1 MINNDLTTSKWIE
14 LLKNPIIENIPCVL
28 LAGGK
33 SSRFTINNIQINK
46 ALMPLKSYPSLLE
59 YQYTRL
65 LKLFKQVI
73 ISTKKSYALNAPY
86 LLEKESGL
94 FSPLFGIHNAFLT
107 LQTPYIFFIPID
119 TPLVSFESIKALC
132 GIQNFSVVYA
142 KSPTKEHYLISLW
155 HQSTLN
161 ALNYALKTQNYRL
174 SDLVKNTSSVAIHF
188 NQEEE
193 FLNLNTLKD
202 YELAVQILK
211 KRANG

>member
-1 MINNDLTTSKWIE
+1 M
-14 LLKNPIIENIPCVL
+14 KNPIIDNIPCVL

-33 SSRFTINNIQINK
+33 SSRFIINGVQINK
-46 ALMPLKSYPSLLE
+46 ALMPLKSHSSLLE

-65 LKLFKQVI
+65 LKLFKKVI
-73 ISTKKSYALNAPY
+73 ISAKKSYELNAPY
-86 LLEKESGL
+86 LLEKKSDL

-132 GIQNFSVVYA
+132 GIKNFSVIYA

-155 HQSTLN
+155 HQNIFN

-174 SDLVKNTSSVAIHF
+174 SDLVKNTSSIAMHF
-188 NQEEE
+188 NKEEE

-211 KRANG
+211 ERANG

>member
-1 MINNDLTTSKWIE
+1 M
-14 LLKNPIIENIPCVL
+14 KNPIIDNIPCVL

-33 SSRFTINNIQINK
+33 SSRFITNNIQTNK
-46 ALMPLKSYPSLLE
+46 ALVPFESHSSLLE

-65 LKLFKQVI
+65 LKLFKKVI
-73 ISTKKSYALNAPY
+73 ISAKKSYELNAPY
-86 LLEKESGL
+86 LLERESDL
-94 FSPLFGIHNAFLT
+94 FSPLFGIYNAFLT

-132 GIQNFSVVYA
+132 GIKNFSVVYT

-155 HQSTLN
+155 HQNSLN
-161 ALNYALKTQNYRL
+161 ALSHAFKTQNYRL
-174 SDLVKNTSSVAIHF
+174 SDLVKNTSSVAMHL
-188 NQEEE
+188 NKEEE

-211 KRANG
+211 ERTNG

>member
-1 MINNDLTTSKWIE
+1 M
-14 LLKNPIIENIPCVL
+14 KNPIIDNIPCVL

-33 SSRFTINNIQINK
+33 SSRFITNNIQTNK
-46 ALMPLKSYPSLLE
+46 ALMPFESHSSLLE

-65 LKLFKQVI
+65 LKLFKKVI
-73 ISTKKSYALNAPY
+73 ISAKKSYELNAPY
-86 LLEKESGL
+86 LLEKESDL

-132 GIQNFSVVYA
+132 GIKNFSVVYA

-155 HQSTLN
+155 HQNNLN
-161 ALNYALKTQNYRL
+161 ALSHALKTQNYRL
-174 SDLVKNTSSVAIHF
+174 SVLVKNTSSIAMHLDK
-188 NQEEE
+188 EEE

>member
-1 MINNDLTTSKWIE
+1 M
-14 LLKNPIIENIPCVL
+14 KNPIIDNIPCVL

-33 SSRFTINNIQINK
+33 SSRFIANNIQINK
-46 ALMPLKSYPSLLE
+46 ALMPFESYSSLLE
-59 YQYTRL
+59 YQYTRF
-65 LKLFKQVI
+65 LKLFKKVI
-73 ISTKKSYALNAPY
+73 ISAKKSYELNAPY
-86 LLEKESGL
+86 LLERESDL
-94 FSPLFGIHNAFLT
+94 FSPLFGIYNAFLT

-132 GIQNFSVVYA
+132 GIKNFSVVYA

-155 HQSTLN
+155 HQNNLN
-161 ALNYALKTQNYRL
+161 ALSYALKTQNYRL
-174 SDLVKNTSSVAIHF
+174 SDLVKNTSSIAMHF
-188 NQEEE
+188 NKEEE

>member
-1 MINNDLTTSKWIE
+1 M
-14 LLKNPIIENIPCVL
+14 KNPIIDNIPCVL

-33 SSRFTINNIQINK
+33 SSRFITNNIQTNK
-46 ALMPLKSYPSLLE
+46 ALMPFESHSSLLE

-65 LKLFKQVI
+65 LKLFKKVI
-73 ISTKKSYALNAPY
+73 ISAKKSYELNAPY
-86 LLEKESGL
+86 LLEKESDL
-94 FSPLFGIHNAFLT
+94 FLPLFGIHNAFLT

-119 TPLVSFESIKALC
+119 TPLVSLESIKALC
-132 GIQNFSVVYA
+132 EIKNFSVIYA

-155 HQSTLN
+155 HQSVLN

-174 SDLVKNTSSVAIHF
+174 STLVKNTSSIAMHLDK
-188 NQEEE
+188 EGE

-211 KRANG
+211 ERANG

>member
-1 MINNDLTTSKWIE
+1 M
-14 LLKNPIIENIPCVL
+14 KNPIIDNIPCVL

-33 SSRFTINNIQINK
+33 SSRFITNNIQINK
-46 ALMPLKSYPSLLE
+46 ALMPFESYSSLLE

-65 LKLFKQVI
+65 LKLFKKVI
-73 ISTKKSYALNAPY
+73 ISAKKSYELNTPY
-86 LLEKESGL
+86 LLERESDL
-94 FSPLFGIHNAFLT
+94 FSPLFGIYNAFLT

-132 GIQNFSVVYA
+132 GIKNFSVVYA

-155 HQSTLN
+155 HQNNLN
-161 ALNYALKTQNYRL
+161 ALSYALKTQNYRL
-174 SDLVKNTSSVAIHF
+174 SDLVKNTSSIAMHF
-188 NQEEE
+188 NKEEE

-211 KRANG
+211 ERTNG

>member
-1 MINNDLTTSKWIE
+1 M
-14 LLKNPIIENIPCVL
+14 KNPIIENIPCVL

-59 YQYTRL
+59 YQYSRL

-73 ISTKKSYALNAPY
+73 ISAKKSYELNAPY

-94 FSPLFGIHNAFLT
+94 FSPLFGIYNAFLT

-155 HQSTLN
+155 HQSILN
-161 ALNYALKTQNYRL
+161 ALSYALKTQNYRL
-174 SDLVKNTSSVAIHF
+174 SDLVKNTSSVAINF

>member
-1 MINNDLTTSKWIE
+1 M
-14 LLKNPIIENIPCVL
+14 KNPIIDNIPCVL

-33 SSRFTINNIQINK
+33 SSRFTTNNIQTNK
-46 ALMPLKSYPSLLE
+46 ALMPFESHASLLE
-59 YQYTRL
+59 YQYMHL
-65 LKLFKQVI
+65 LKLFKKVI
-73 ISTKKSYALNAPY
+73 ISAKKSYDLNAPY
-86 LLEKESGL
+86 LLEKESDL
-94 FSPLFGIHNAFLT
+94 FSPLFGIYNAFLT

-119 TPLVSFESIKALC
+119 TPLVSFESIKTLC
-132 GIQNFSVVYA
+132 GIKNFSVVYA

-174 SDLVKNTSSVAIHF
+174 SDLVKNTSSTAIHF
-188 NQEEE
+188 DKEEE

-211 KRANG
+211 EGSNG

>member
-1 MINNDLTTSKWIE
+1 M
-14 LLKNPIIENIPCVL
+14 KNPIIDNIPCVL

-46 ALMPLKSYPSLLE
+46 ALMPFESYSSLLE
-59 YQYTRL
+59 YQYSRL

-73 ISTKKSYALNAPY
+73 ISAKKSYELNAPY
-86 LLEKESGL
+86 LLERESGL

-132 GIQNFSVVYA
+132 GVKNFSVVYA

-155 HQSTLN
+155 HQSILN
-161 ALNYALKTQNYRL
+161 ALSYALKTQNYRL

-211 KRANG
+211 EGSNG

>member
-1 MINNDLTTSKWIE
+1 M
-14 LLKNPIIENIPCVL
+14 KNPIIDNIPCVL

-33 SSRFTINNIQINK
+33 SSRFIINGVQINK
-46 ALMPLKSYPSLLE
+46 ALAPLKSYSSLLE

-65 LKLFKQVI
+65 LKLFKKVI
-73 ISTKKSYALNAPY
+73 ISAKKSYELNAPY
-86 LLEKESGL
+86 LLERESGL

-107 LQTPYIFFIPID
+107 LQTPYIFFIAID

-132 GIQNFSVVYA
+132 GIKNFSVIYA

-161 ALNYALKTQNYRL
+161 ALSYALKTQNYRL
-174 SDLVKNTSSVAIHF
+174 SDLVKNTSSIAINF

-211 KRANG
+211 EKSNG

>member
-1 MINNDLTTSKWIE
+1 M
-14 LLKNPIIENIPCVL
+14 KNPIIDNIPCVL

-33 SSRFTINNIQINK
+33 SSRFTINNIPINK

-59 YQYTRL
+59 YQYSRL

-73 ISTKKSYALNAPY
+73 ISAKKSYELNAPY

-119 TPLVSFESIKALC
+119 APLVSFESIKTLC

-155 HQSTLN
+155 HKSVLN

-211 KRANG
+211 ERENG

>member
-1 MINNDLTTSKWIE
+1 M
-14 LLKNPIIENIPCVL
+14 KNPIIDNIPCVL

-33 SSRFTINNIQINK
+33 SSRFTINNIPINK
-46 ALMPLKSYPSLLE
+46 ALVPLKSYPSLLE

-73 ISTKKSYALNAPY
+73 ISAKKSYDLNAPY
-86 LLEKESGL
+86 LLEKESDL

-132 GIQNFSVVYA
+132 GIENFSVIYA

-155 HQSTLN
+155 HQSILN

-211 KRANG
+211 EGSNG

>member
-1 MINNDLTTSKWIE
+1 
-14 LLKNPIIENIPCVL
+14 
-28 LAGGK
+28 
-33 SSRFTINNIQINK
+33 
-46 ALMPLKSYPSLLE
+46 MPLKSYSSLLE

-65 LKLFKQVI
+65 LKLFKKVI
-73 ISTKKSYALNAPY
+73 ISAKKSHELNAPY
-86 LLEKESGL
+86 LLEKESDL

-132 GIQNFSVVYA
+132 GIKNFSVIYA
-142 KSPTKEHYLISLW
+142 KSPAKEHYLISLW
-155 HQSTLN
+155 HQNTLN
-161 ALNYALKTQNYRL
+161 ALCYALKTQNYRL
-174 SDLVKNTSSVAIHF
+174 SDLVKNTPSIAINF

>member
-1 MINNDLTTSKWIE
+1 M
-14 LLKNPIIENIPCVL
+14 KNPIIDNIPCVL

-33 SSRFTINNIQINK
+33 SSRK
-46 ALMPLKSYPSLLE
+46 ALMPFESHSSLLE

-65 LKLFKQVI
+65 LKLFKKVI
-73 ISTKKSYALNAPY
+73 ISAKKSYELNAPY
-86 LLEKESGL
+86 LLERESDL
-94 FSPLFGIHNAFLT
+94 FSPLFGIYNAFLT

-132 GIQNFSVVYA
+132 GIKNFSVVYA

-155 HQSTLN
+155 HQNIFN
-161 ALNYALKTQNYRL
+161 ALSYALKTQNYRL
-174 SDLVKNTSSVAIHF
+174 SDLVKNTSSIAMHF
-188 NQEEE
+188 NKEEE

-211 KRANG
+211 ERTNG

>member
-1 MINNDLTTSKWIE
+1 M
-14 LLKNPIIENIPCVL
+14 KNPIIDNIPCVL

-46 ALMPLKSYPSLLE
+46 ALMPFESYSSLLE
-59 YQYTRL
+59 YQYSRL

-73 ISTKKSYALNAPY
+73 ISAKKSYELNAPY
-86 LLEKESGL
+86 LLERESGL

-132 GIQNFSVVYA
+132 GVKNFSVVYA

-155 HQSTLN
+155 HQSILN
-161 ALNYALKTQNYRL
+161 ALSYALKTQNYRL
-174 SDLVKNTSSVAIHF
+174 SDLVKNTSSVAINF

-211 KRANG
+211 EGANG

>member
-1 MINNDLTTSKWIE
+1 M
-14 LLKNPIIENIPCVL
+14 KNPIIDNIPCVL

-33 SSRFTINNIQINK
+33 SSRFITNNIQINK
-46 ALMPLKSYPSLLE
+46 TLMPFESYSSLLE

-65 LKLFKQVI
+65 LKLFKKVI
-73 ISTKKSYALNAPY
+73 ISAKKSYELNAPY
-86 LLEKESGL
+86 LLERESDL
-94 FSPLFGIHNAFLT
+94 FLPLFGIHNAFLT

-132 GIQNFSVVYA
+132 GIKNFSVVYA

-155 HQSTLN
+155 HQNILN
-161 ALNYALKTQNYRL
+161 ALSYALKTQNYRL
-174 SDLVKNTSSVAIHF
+174 SDLVKNTSSIAMHF
-188 NQEEE
+188 NKEEE

-211 KRANG
+211 ERTNG

>member
-1 MINNDLTTSKWIE
+1 M
-14 LLKNPIIENIPCVL
+14 KNPIINDIPCVL

-33 SSRFTINNIQINK
+33 SSRFITNNIQTNK
-46 ALMPLKSYPSLLE
+46 ALMPFESYSSLLE
-59 YQYTRL
+59 YQCMRL
-65 LKLFKQVI
+65 LKLFKKVI
-73 ISTKKSYALNAPY
+73 ISAKKSHELNAPY
-86 LLEKESGL
+86 LLERESDL

-132 GIQNFSVVYA
+132 GIKNFSLIYA

-155 HQSTLN
+155 HQNTLN
-161 ALNYALKTQNYRL
+161 ALSCALKTQNYRI
-174 SDLVKNTSSVAIHF
+174 SDLVKNTPSVAINF

-211 KRANG
+211 ERANG

>member
-1 MINNDLTTSKWIE
+1 M
-14 LLKNPIIENIPCVL
+14 KNPIIDNIPCVL

-33 SSRFTINNIQINK
+33 SSRFIINDVQINK

-73 ISTKKSYALNAPY
+73 ISAKKSYALNAPY

-107 LQTPYIFFIPID
+107 LQTPYIFFIAID

-155 HQSTLN
+155 HQSILN

-174 SDLVKNTSSVAIHF
+174 SDLMKNTPSIAINF

-211 KRANG
+211 ERTNG

>member
-1 MINNDLTTSKWIE
+1 M
-14 LLKNPIIENIPCVL
+14 KNPIIDNIPCVL

-33 SSRFTINNIQINK
+33 SSRFITNNIQINK
-46 ALMPLKSYPSLLE
+46 ALMPFESYFSLLE

-65 LKLFKQVI
+65 LKLFKKVI
-73 ISTKKSYALNAPY
+73 ISAKKSYELNAPY
-86 LLEKESGL
+86 LLERESDL
-94 FSPLFGIHNAFLT
+94 FSPLFGIYNAFLT

-132 GIQNFSVVYA
+132 GIKNFSVVYA

-155 HQSTLN
+155 HQNNLN
-161 ALNYALKTQNYRL
+161 ALNHALKTQNYRL
-174 SDLVKNTSSVAIHF
+174 SDLVKNTSSVAMHF
-188 NQEEE
+188 NKEEE

-211 KRANG
+211 ERANG

>member
-1 MINNDLTTSKWIE
+1 M
-14 LLKNPIIENIPCVL
+14 KNPIIDNIPCVL

-33 SSRFTINNIQINK
+33 SSRFITNNIQINK
-46 ALMPLKSYPSLLE
+46 ALMPFESYSSLLE

-65 LKLFKQVI
+65 LKLFKKVI
-73 ISTKKSYALNAPY
+73 ISAKKSYELNAPY
-86 LLEKESGL
+86 LLKRESDL
-94 FSPLFGIHNAFLT
+94 FSPLFGIYNAFLT

-132 GIQNFSVVYA
+132 GIKNFSVVYA

-155 HQSTLN
+155 HQNILN
-161 ALNYALKTQNYRL
+161 ALSYALKTQNYRL
-174 SDLVKNTSSVAIHF
+174 SDLVKNTSSVAMHF
-188 NQEEE
+188 NKEEE

-211 KRANG
+211 EKTNG

>member
-1 MINNDLTTSKWIE
+1 M
-14 LLKNPIIENIPCVL
+14 KNPIIDNIPCVL

-33 SSRFTINNIQINK
+33 SSRFTINNIPINK
-46 ALMPLKSYPSLLE
+46 ALMPFESHASLLE
-59 YQYTRL
+59 YQYSRL

-73 ISTKKSYALNAPY
+73 ISAKKSYDLNAPY
-86 LLEKESGL
+86 LLEKESDL
-94 FSPLFGIHNAFLT
+94 LSPLFGIHNAFLT
-107 LQTPYIFFIPID
+107 LQTPYIFFIAID
-119 TPLVSFESIKALC
+119 VPLVSFESIKTLC

-155 HQSTLN
+155 HKSVLN

-174 SDLVKNTSSVAIHF
+174 SDLVKNASSTAIHF
-188 NQEEE
+188 DKEEE

-211 KRANG
+211 EGSNG